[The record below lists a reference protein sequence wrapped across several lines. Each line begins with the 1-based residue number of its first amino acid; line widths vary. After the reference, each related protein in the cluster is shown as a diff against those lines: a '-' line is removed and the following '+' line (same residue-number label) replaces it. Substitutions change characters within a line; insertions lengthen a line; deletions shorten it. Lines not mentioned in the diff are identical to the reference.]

1 MAFATDD
8 RRAASLLARIERTQ
22 VSPWHI
28 RALVVMGSATFF
40 DAFDVLAIAY
50 VLPSLIGVWKLAPRT
65 IGILISSSFLGQIVG
80 ALFFGWL
87 AERIGRLRCAK
98 ITIALYS
105 LMSLLCAVSWNIPSL
120 LLFRT
125 IQGIGLGG
133 EVPVAAAYI
142 NEISRAKGRGRFF
155 LLYQLIFPIG
165 LVGASLLGFWLVPL
179 FGWRTMFLIGG
190 LPAILVFV
198 LFAGNI
204 LPESPRWLVSKGRFE
219 EAELIVG
226 QMESA
231 ARSSGAVIS
240 SAPEPLPIAP
250 APRRETSRLELFR
263 GIYRL
268 RTIVVWFIWI
278 TTYFVTYGVNTW
290 LPTIFRTYYKYSVAD
305 ALRYGVIINLAGLAG
320 AFCCAMLVDRLGRRP
335 WFILAYAF
343 GAAPLIAH
351 LGSGRCQSARSH
363 RSGGD
368 QLHVH
373 FRKFD
378 AGLFVYDRNLS
389 DAVAKSRN
397 RCGERVVAS
406 CFGGWTGDCRIRS
419 DRLRSERRVS
429 IVWNNLARRRG
440 NFFRHCG
447 NARASARGNLALK
460 QCGRCLQEGKRG
472 QITVPAGR
480 CCFSP
485 GLFSSGTCC
494 LRRHRFP
501 FHSSDNR
508 RARL

>member
-1 MAFATDD
+1 MVFASDD

-22 VSPWHI
+22 ISPWHI

-105 LMSLLCAVSWNIPSL
+105 VMSLLCAVSWNIPSL

-155 LLYQLIFPIG
+155 LLYELIFPIG
-165 LVGASLLGFWLVPL
+165 LVAASLLGFWLVPI

-190 LPAILVFV
+190 LPAILVFI
-198 LFAGNI
+198 LFARNI

-231 ARSSGAVIS
+231 ARSGGGVIS
-240 SAPEPLPIAP
+240 SAPDTLP
-250 APRRETSRLELFR
+250 
-263 GIYRL
+263 
-268 RTIVVWFIWI
+268 
-278 TTYFVTYGVNTW
+278 
-290 LPTIFRTYYKYSVAD
+290 
-305 ALRYGVIINLAGLAG
+305 
-320 AFCCAMLVDRLGRRP
+320 
-335 WFILAYAF
+335 
-343 GAAPLIAH
+343 
-351 LGSGRCQSARSH
+351 
-363 RSGGD
+363 
-368 QLHVH
+368 
-373 FRKFD
+373 
-378 AGLFVYDRNLS
+378 
-389 DAVAKSRN
+389 
-397 RCGERVVAS
+397 
-406 CFGGWTGDCRIRS
+406 
-419 DRLRSERRVS
+419 
-429 IVWNNLARRRG
+429 
-440 NFFRHCG
+440 
-447 NARASARGNLALK
+447 
-460 QCGRCLQEGKRG
+460 
-472 QITVPAGR
+472 
-480 CCFSP
+480 
-485 GLFSSGTCC
+485 
-494 LRRHRFP
+494 
-501 FHSSDNR
+501 
-508 RARL
+508 

>member
-105 LMSLLCAVSWNIPSL
+105 VMSLLCAVSWNIPSL

-305 ALRYGVIINLAGLAG
+305 ALRNGVIINLAGLAG

-343 GAAPLIAH
+343 GAAPLIAIWVRGAANPREVIV
-351 LGSGRCQSARSH
+351 LVAISFMFISGNSM
-363 RSGGD
+363 
-368 QLHVH
+368 L
-373 FRKFD
+373 
-378 AGLFVYDRNLS
+378 VYLYTT
-389 DAVAKSRN
+389 
-397 RCGERVVAS
+397 EIYP
-406 CFGGWTGDCRIRS
+406 T
-419 DRLRSERRVS
+419 RLRS
-429 IVWNNLARRRG
+429 LGTGA
-440 NFFRHCG
+440 
-447 NARASARGNLALK
+447 ASAWLRVASAAGPAIVGFALTGYGVSGVFLLFGIISLA
-460 QCGRCLQEGKRG
+460 GAAISFG
-472 QITVPAGR
+472 TVETRDRALEEI
-480 CCFSP
+480 SP
-485 GLFSSGTCC
+485 
-494 LRRHRFP
+494 
-501 FHSSDNR
+501 
-508 RARL
+508 

>member
-1 MAFATDD
+1 MSLALDD
-8 RRAASLLARIERTQ
+8 RRAASLLARIEQTQ

-28 RALVVMGSATFF
+28 RALLVMGSATFF

-50 VLPSLIGVWKLAPRT
+50 VLPSLIGIWKLAPRT
-65 IGILISSSFLGQIVG
+65 IGVLISSSFLGQIVG

-87 AERIGRLRCAK
+87 AERIGRLQCAK

-142 NEISRAKGRGRFF
+142 NEISRAEGRGRFF

-198 LFAGNI
+198 LFIGNI

-231 ARSSGAVIS
+231 ALSSGAVIS
-240 SAPEPLPIAP
+240 STPEPLPIAP
-250 APRRETSRLELFR
+250 APRRETSRMELFR

-305 ALRYGVIINLAGLAG
+305 ALRNGVIINLAGLAG
-320 AFCCAMLVDRLGRRP
+320 AFCCAMLVDHLGRRP
-335 WFILAYAF
+335 WFILAYVL
-343 GAAPLIAH
+343 GAAPLIAIWVRGASNPREVIV
-351 LGSGRCQSARSH
+351 LVAISFMFISGNSM
-363 RSGGD
+363 
-368 QLHVH
+368 L
-373 FRKFD
+373 
-378 AGLFVYDRNLS
+378 VYLYTT
-389 DAVAKSRN
+389 
-397 RCGERVVAS
+397 EIYP
-406 CFGGWTGDCRIRS
+406 T
-419 DRLRSERRVS
+419 RLRS
-429 IVWNNLARRRG
+429 LGTGA
-440 NFFRHCG
+440 
-447 NARASARGNLALK
+447 ASAWLRVASAAGPAIVGFALTGYGVSGVFLLFGVISLA
-460 QCGRCLQEGKRG
+460 GAAISFG
-472 QITVPAGR
+472 TVETRERALEEI
-480 CCFSP
+480 SP
-485 GLFSSGTCC
+485 
-494 LRRHRFP
+494 
-501 FHSSDNR
+501 
-508 RARL
+508 

>member
-1 MAFATDD
+1 MALGSDG

-28 RALVVMGSATFF
+28 RALLVMGSATFF

-50 VLPSLIGVWKLAPRT
+50 VLPSLIGIWKLAPRA
-65 IGILISSSFLGQIVG
+65 IGVLISSSFVGQIVG

-105 LMSLLCAVSWNIPSL
+105 LMSLLCALSWNIPSL

-190 LPAILVFV
+190 LPAILVLV
-198 LFAGNI
+198 LFAANI

-231 ARSSGAVIS
+231 ARSNGAVTS
-240 SAPEPLPIAP
+240 STPEPLPIAP
-250 APRRETSRLELFR
+250 APLRETSRLELFQ
-263 GIYRL
+263 GIYRF
-268 RTIVVWFIWI
+268 RTIIVWFIWI

-320 AFCCAMLVDRLGRRP
+320 AFCCAMLVDHLGRRP
-335 WFILAYAF
+335 WFILAYAL
-343 GAAPLIAH
+343 GAAPLIAIWIRGASNPREVIV
-351 LGSGRCQSARSH
+351 LVAISFTFISGNSM
-363 RSGGD
+363 
-368 QLHVH
+368 L
-373 FRKFD
+373 
-378 AGLFVYDRNLS
+378 VYLYTT
-389 DAVAKSRN
+389 
-397 RCGERVVAS
+397 EIYP
-406 CFGGWTGDCRIRS
+406 T
-419 DRLRSERRVS
+419 RLRS
-429 IVWNNLARRRG
+429 LGTGA
-440 NFFRHCG
+440 
-447 NARASARGNLALK
+447 ASAWLRVASAAGPAIVGFALAGYGVSGVFLLF
-460 QCGRCLQEGKRG
+460 GMISLAGAAISFG
-472 QITVPAGR
+472 TVETRERALEEI
-480 CCFSP
+480 SP
-485 GLFSSGTCC
+485 
-494 LRRHRFP
+494 
-501 FHSSDNR
+501 
-508 RARL
+508 

>member
-1 MAFATDD
+1 MSCPYRTSSISADHRHCTCKSDEFPDQSGISEWLLPPMTGEQLRFSQESSEPRSARGTSG
-8 RRAASLLARIERTQ
+8 RSL
-22 VSPWHI
+22 
-28 RALVVMGSATFF
+28 VMGSATFF

-65 IGILISSSFLGQIVG
+65 IGVLISSSFLGQIVG

-120 LLFRT
+120 LVFRT

-155 LLYQLIFPIG
+155 LLYELIFPIG

-219 EAELIVG
+219 EAEQIVG

-231 ARSSGAVIS
+231 ARSGGAVIS
-240 SAPEPLPIAP
+240 STPEPLPIAP
-250 APRRETSRLELFR
+250 APRRETSWLELFR

-320 AFCCAMLVDRLGRRP
+320 AFLLRHAGGSPGAQAVVHPGLHFRGCAADR
-335 WFILAYAF
+335 
-343 GAAPLIAH
+343 H

-378 AGLFVYDRNLS
+378 AGLLVHDRNLS

-397 RCGERVVAS
+397 RRGERVVAS

-429 IVWNNLARRRG
+429 IVWNDLARRRG

-447 NARASARGNLALK
+447 NARAQRSRKSRLK
-460 QCGRCLQEGKRG
+460 A
-472 QITVPAGR
+472 VWSMP
-480 CCFSP
+480 
-485 GLFSSGTCC
+485 SGG
-494 LRRHRFP
+494 
-501 FHSSDNR
+501 
-508 RARL
+508 

>member
-87 AERIGRLRCAK
+87 AERIGRLQCAK

-305 ALRYGVIINLAGLAG
+305 ALRNGVIINLAGLAG

-343 GAAPLIAH
+343 GAAPLIAIWVRGAANPREVIV
-351 LGSGRCQSARSH
+351 LVAISFMFISGNSM
-363 RSGGD
+363 
-368 QLHVH
+368 L
-373 FRKFD
+373 
-378 AGLFVYDRNLS
+378 VYLYTT
-389 DAVAKSRN
+389 
-397 RCGERVVAS
+397 EIYP
-406 CFGGWTGDCRIRS
+406 T
-419 DRLRSERRVS
+419 RLRS
-429 IVWNNLARRRG
+429 LGTGA
-440 NFFRHCG
+440 
-447 NARASARGNLALK
+447 ASAWLRVASAAGPAIVGFALTGYGVSGVFLMFGMISLAGAAISFGTLET
-460 QCGRCLQEGKRG
+460 RERALEE
-472 QITVPAGR
+472 I
-480 CCFSP
+480 SP
-485 GLFSSGTCC
+485 
-494 LRRHRFP
+494 
-501 FHSSDNR
+501 
-508 RARL
+508 

>member
-65 IGILISSSFLGQIVG
+65 IGVLISSSFLGQIVG

-87 AERIGRLRCAK
+87 AERIGRLQCAK

-305 ALRYGVIINLAGLAG
+305 ALRNGVIINLAGLAG

-343 GAAPLIAH
+343 GAAPLIAIWVRGAANPREVIV
-351 LGSGRCQSARSH
+351 LVAISFMFISGNSM
-363 RSGGD
+363 
-368 QLHVH
+368 L
-373 FRKFD
+373 
-378 AGLFVYDRNLS
+378 VYLYTT
-389 DAVAKSRN
+389 
-397 RCGERVVAS
+397 EIYP
-406 CFGGWTGDCRIRS
+406 T
-419 DRLRSERRVS
+419 RLRS
-429 IVWNNLARRRG
+429 LGTGA
-440 NFFRHCG
+440 
-447 NARASARGNLALK
+447 ASAWLRVASAAGPAIVGFALTGYGVSGVFLLFGIISLA
-460 QCGRCLQEGKRG
+460 GAAISFG
-472 QITVPAGR
+472 TVETRDRALEEI
-480 CCFSP
+480 SP
-485 GLFSSGTCC
+485 
-494 LRRHRFP
+494 
-501 FHSSDNR
+501 
-508 RARL
+508 

>member
-87 AERIGRLRCAK
+87 AERIGRLQCAK

-320 AFCCAMLVDRLGRRP
+320 AFCCAMLVDHLGRRP

-343 GAAPLIAH
+343 GAAPLIGIWVRGAANPREVIV
-351 LGSGRCQSARSH
+351 LVAISFMFISGNSM
-363 RSGGD
+363 
-368 QLHVH
+368 L
-373 FRKFD
+373 
-378 AGLFVYDRNLS
+378 VYLYTT
-389 DAVAKSRN
+389 
-397 RCGERVVAS
+397 EIYP
-406 CFGGWTGDCRIRS
+406 T
-419 DRLRSERRVS
+419 RLRS
-429 IVWNNLARRRG
+429 LGTGA
-440 NFFRHCG
+440 
-447 NARASARGNLALK
+447 ASAWLRVASAAGPAIVGFALTGYGVSGVFLLFGIISLA
-460 QCGRCLQEGKRG
+460 GAAISFG
-472 QITVPAGR
+472 TVETRDRALEEI
-480 CCFSP
+480 SP
-485 GLFSSGTCC
+485 
-494 LRRHRFP
+494 
-501 FHSSDNR
+501 
-508 RARL
+508 

>member
-1 MAFATDD
+1 MALASDD

-28 RALVVMGSATFF
+28 RALLVMGSATFF

-65 IGILISSSFLGQIVG
+65 IGVLISSSFIGQIVG

-240 SAPEPLPIAP
+240 STPEPLPIAP

-263 GIYRL
+263 GIYRF

-305 ALRYGVIINLAGLAG
+305 ALRIWRDHQS
-320 AFCCAMLVDRLGRRP
+320 CRPGRRFLLCAC
-335 WFILAYAF
+335 W
-343 GAAPLIAH
+343 
-351 LGSGRCQSARSH
+351 
-363 RSGGD
+363 
-368 QLHVH
+368 
-373 FRKFD
+373 
-378 AGLFVYDRNLS
+378 
-389 DAVAKSRN
+389 
-397 RCGERVVAS
+397 
-406 CFGGWTGDCRIRS
+406 W
-419 DRLRSERRVS
+419 
-429 IVWNNLARRRG
+429 
-440 NFFRHCG
+440 
-447 NARASARGNLALK
+447 
-460 QCGRCLQEGKRG
+460 
-472 QITVPAGR
+472 ITWGAGR
-480 CCFSP
+480 
-485 GLFSSGTCC
+485 GSSWPTPWG
-494 LRRHRFP
+494 LRR
-501 FHSSDNR
+501 
-508 RARL
+508 

>member
-1 MAFATDD
+1 
-8 RRAASLLARIERTQ
+8 
-22 VSPWHI
+22 
-28 RALVVMGSATFF
+28 MGSATFF

-50 VLPSLIGVWKLAPRT
+50 VLPSLIGIWKLAPRT
-65 IGILISSSFLGQIVG
+65 IGVLISSSFIGQIVG

-198 LFAGNI
+198 LFVGNI

-226 QMESA
+226 QMENA
-231 ARSSGAVIS
+231 ARSGGAVIS
-240 SAPEPLPIAP
+240 SMPEPLPIAP

-320 AFCCAMLVDRLGRRP
+320 AFCCAMLVDHLGRRP
-335 WFILAYAF
+335 WFIMAYAL
-343 GAAPLIAH
+343 GAAPLIAIWVRGAANPREVIV
-351 LGSGRCQSARSH
+351 LVAISFTFISGNSM
-363 RSGGD
+363 
-368 QLHVH
+368 L
-373 FRKFD
+373 
-378 AGLFVYDRNLS
+378 VYLYTT
-389 DAVAKSRN
+389 
-397 RCGERVVAS
+397 EIYP
-406 CFGGWTGDCRIRS
+406 T
-419 DRLRSERRVS
+419 RLRS
-429 IVWNNLARRRG
+429 LGTGA
-440 NFFRHCG
+440 
-447 NARASARGNLALK
+447 ASAWLRVASAAGPAIVGFALTGYGVSGVFLLFGMISLA
-460 QCGRCLQEGKRG
+460 GAAISFG
-472 QITVPAGR
+472 TVETRERALEEI
-480 CCFSP
+480 SP
-485 GLFSSGTCC
+485 
-494 LRRHRFP
+494 
-501 FHSSDNR
+501 
-508 RARL
+508 

>member
-1 MAFATDD
+1 MPFASED

-50 VLPSLIGVWKLAPRT
+50 VLPTLIGIWKLAPRT
-65 IGILISSSFLGQIVG
+65 IGVLISSSFVGQIVG

-105 LMSLLCAVSWNIPSL
+105 LMSILCALSWNIPSL

-155 LLYQLIFPIG
+155 LLYELIFPIG

-179 FGWRTMFLIGG
+179 YGWRTMFLIGG
-190 LPAILVFV
+190 LPAILVLV

-219 EAELIVG
+219 EAEQIIG

-231 ARSSGAVIS
+231 ARSAGAVVS
-240 SAPEPLPIAP
+240 TTPEALPIATV
-250 APRRETSRLELFR
+250 PRRETSWSELFR

-305 ALRYGVIINLAGLAG
+305 ALRNGVIINLAGLAG
-320 AFCCAMLVDRLGRRP
+320 AFLCAMLVDHLGRRP
-335 WFILAYAF
+335 WFILAYVL
-343 GAAPLIAH
+343 GAAPLIAIWVRGAANPREVIV
-351 LGSGRCQSARSH
+351 LVAISFTFISGNSM
-363 RSGGD
+363 
-368 QLHVH
+368 L
-373 FRKFD
+373 
-378 AGLFVYDRNLS
+378 VYLYTT
-389 DAVAKSRN
+389 
-397 RCGERVVAS
+397 EIYP
-406 CFGGWTGDCRIRS
+406 T
-419 DRLRSERRVS
+419 RLRS
-429 IVWNNLARRRG
+429 LGTGA
-440 NFFRHCG
+440 
-447 NARASARGNLALK
+447 ASAWLRVASAAGPAIVGFALTGYGVSGVFLLFGMISLA
-460 QCGRCLQEGKRG
+460 GAAVSFG
-472 QITVPAGR
+472 TVETRERALEEI
-480 CCFSP
+480 SP
-485 GLFSSGTCC
+485 
-494 LRRHRFP
+494 
-501 FHSSDNR
+501 
-508 RARL
+508 

>member
-1 MAFATDD
+1 MAFASDE
-8 RRAASLLARIERTQ
+8 RRAASLLARIERSE

-28 RALVVMGSATFF
+28 RALLVMGSATFF

-50 VLPSLIGVWKLAPRT
+50 VLPSLIGIWKLAPRT
-65 IGILISSSFLGQIVG
+65 IGVLISSSFLGQIVG

-125 IQGIGLGG
+125 IQGVGLGG

-231 ARSSGAVIS
+231 AYSGGAVIP

-320 AFCCAMLVDRLGRRP
+320 AFCCAMLVDHLGRRT
-335 WFILAYAF
+335 WFILAYAL
-343 GAAPLIAH
+343 GAAPLIAIWIRGAANPREVIV
-351 LGSGRCQSARSH
+351 LVAISFTFISGNSM
-363 RSGGD
+363 
-368 QLHVH
+368 L
-373 FRKFD
+373 
-378 AGLFVYDRNLS
+378 VYLYTT
-389 DAVAKSRN
+389 
-397 RCGERVVAS
+397 EIYP
-406 CFGGWTGDCRIRS
+406 T
-419 DRLRSERRVS
+419 RLRS
-429 IVWNNLARRRG
+429 LGTGA
-440 NFFRHCG
+440 
-447 NARASARGNLALK
+447 ASAWLRVASAAGPAIVGFALTGYGVSGVFLLFGMISLA
-460 QCGRCLQEGKRG
+460 GAAISFG
-472 QITVPAGR
+472 TVETRERALEEI
-480 CCFSP
+480 SP
-485 GLFSSGTCC
+485 
-494 LRRHRFP
+494 
-501 FHSSDNR
+501 
-508 RARL
+508 

>member
-1 MAFATDD
+1 MAIVSDD

-28 RALVVMGSATFF
+28 RALMVMGSATFF

-50 VLPSLIGVWKLAPRT
+50 VLPTLIGVWKLAPRT
-65 IGILISSSFLGQIVG
+65 IGVLISSSFLGQIVG

-155 LLYQLIFPIG
+155 LIYQLIFPIG
-165 LVGASLLGFWLVPL
+165 LVGASLLGYWLVPL

-198 LFAGNI
+198 LFARNI

-219 EAELIVG
+219 EAEQIVG

-231 ARSSGAVIS
+231 ASASGGVIS
-240 SAPEPLPIAP
+240 PSPEPLPIAP
-250 APRRETSRLELFR
+250 APKPETSRLELFR
-263 GIYRL
+263 GIYRF

-320 AFCCAMLVDRLGRRP
+320 AFCCAMLVDHLGRKP
-335 WFILAYAF
+335 WFILAYAL
-343 GAAPLIAH
+343 GAAPLIAIWIRGAANPREVIV
-351 LGSGRCQSARSH
+351 LVAISFMFISGNSM
-363 RSGGD
+363 
-368 QLHVH
+368 L
-373 FRKFD
+373 
-378 AGLFVYDRNLS
+378 VYLYTT
-389 DAVAKSRN
+389 
-397 RCGERVVAS
+397 EIYP
-406 CFGGWTGDCRIRS
+406 T
-419 DRLRSERRVS
+419 RLRS
-429 IVWNNLARRRG
+429 LGTGA
-440 NFFRHCG
+440 
-447 NARASARGNLALK
+447 ASAWLRIASAAGPAIVGFALTGYGVSGVFLLFGLISLA
-460 QCGRCLQEGKRG
+460 GAAISFG
-472 QITVPAGR
+472 TVETRERPLEEI
-480 CCFSP
+480 SP
-485 GLFSSGTCC
+485 
-494 LRRHRFP
+494 
-501 FHSSDNR
+501 
-508 RARL
+508 